1 MQTPQK
7 ILSLALAAVLS
18 LSVFAGC
25 SSNEDS
31 SSSSNSPSSQT
42 QQATVRLAAL
52 KGPTTMGLVKLL
64 EDNEA
69 GSSANQYEF
78 TLAATADEITAAIG
92 KGELDAAAVP
102 CNLASVLYNKTEG
115 KIAVGAVNTLGV
127 LYIVETGDTIQS
139 VADLK
144 GKTIYTTGKGT
155 TPEYSLNYVLTQNGI
170 DPASDVTIEFKSE
183 AAEVAAALA
192 EGTAQIAML
201 PEPFATTAM
210 AKNENLRVALNLSE
224 EWDKVSS
231 DGSGMVTGV
240 LIFSR
245 DFLEQNPQAAS
256 QFLEEY
262 KASVAYVNE
271 NTEDAAALVEKFGVA
286 PAAVAQKALPNCSIT
301 FLEGD
306 AMKERVGGYLSVLF
320 QQNPQSV
327 GGNLPDDAFYF
338 AR

>member
-1 MQTPQK
+1 M
-7 ILSLALAAVLS
+7 
-18 LSVFAGC
+18 
-25 SSNEDS
+25 
-31 SSSSNSPSSQT
+31 
-42 QQATVRLAAL
+42 
-52 KGPTTMGLVKLL
+52 
-64 EDNEA
+64 
-69 GSSANQYEF
+69 
-78 TLAATADEITAAIG
+78 
-92 KGELDAAAVP
+92 P

-155 TPEYSLNYVLTQNGI
+155 TPGVLPQLCAHPERHRPRFGC
-170 DPASDVTIEFKSE
+170 DHRVQKRGRRGCR
-183 AAEVAAALA
+183 ALA

-271 NTEDAAALVEKFGVA
+271 NTEDAAALVEKFGVS
-286 PAAVAQKALPNCSIT
+286 PAAVAKKALPNCSIT

-306 AMKERVGGYLSVLF
+306 AMKEKVSGYLSVLF
-320 QQNPQSV
+320 QQNPKSV
-327 GGNLPDDAFYF
+327 GGKLPDDAFYF

>member
-1 MQTPQK
+1 MKTTQNL
-7 ILSLALAAVLS
+7 LSLALAAALS
-18 LSVFAGC
+18 LSLFAGC
-25 SSNEDS
+25 SNPSQNS
-31 SSSSNSPSSQT
+31 SSSTPSSSEET
-42 QQATVRLAAL
+42 ATIRLAAL

-64 EDNEA
+64 EDNETGA
-69 GSSANQYEF
+69 AANHYEF

-127 LYIVETGDTIQS
+127 LYVVETGDTIHS
-139 VADLK
+139 VEDLR

-155 TPEYSLNYVLTQNGI
+155 TPEFSLNYVLSQNGI
-170 DPASDVTIEFKSE
+170 DPAADVTIEFKSE
-183 AAEVAAALA
+183 AAEVAAALS
-192 EGTAQIAML
+192 EGTAQVAVL
-201 PEPFATTAM
+201 PEPFVTTAM
-210 AKNENLRVALNLSE
+210 AKNDQLRVALSLSD

-245 DFLEQNPQAAS
+245 EFLDSNPEAAS
-256 QFLEEY
+256 RFLEEY
-262 KASVAYVNE
+262 KASVDYVNA
-271 NTEDAAALVEKFGVA
+271 NTQEAAALVEKFGVA
-286 PAAVAQKALPNCSIT
+286 PAAVAVKALPNCSIT

-306 AMKERVGGYLSVLF
+306 AMKEKVGGYLSVLF
-320 QQNPQSV
+320 QANPQSV
-327 GGNLPDDAFYF
+327 GGKLPDDAFYF

>member
-1 MQTPQK
+1 M
-7 ILSLALAAVLS
+7 LS

-271 NTEDAAALVEKFGVA
+271 NTEDAAAWWRNSAWPPPLW
-286 PAAVAQKALPNCSIT
+286 PRRPCPTAASP
-301 FLEGD
+301 FW
-306 AMKERVGGYLSVLF
+306 KEM
-320 QQNPQSV
+320 P
-327 GGNLPDDAFYF
+327 
-338 AR
+338 

>member
-25 SSNEDS
+25 SNNGDS

-42 QQATVRLAAL
+42 QRTTIRLAAL

-245 DFLEQNPQAAS
+245 DFLEQNPEAAS

-271 NTEDAAALVEKFGVA
+271 NTEDAAALVEKFGVS
-286 PAAVAQKALPNCSIT
+286 PAAVAKKALPNCSIT

-306 AMKERVGGYLSVLF
+306 AMKEKVSGYLSVLF
-320 QQNPQSV
+320 QQNPKSV
-327 GGNLPDDAFYF
+327 GGKLPDDAFYF

>member
-25 SSNEDS
+25 SNNEDS

-201 PEPFATTAM
+201 PEPFVTTAM

-224 EWDKVSS
+224 EWDS
-231 DGSGMVTGV
+231 SGMVTGV

-245 DFLEQNPQAAS
+245 DFLEQNPEAAS

-286 PAAVAQKALPNCSIT
+286 PAAVAKKALPNCSIT

-306 AMKERVGGYLSVLF
+306 AMKEKVGGYLSVLF

-327 GGNLPDDAFYF
+327 GGKLPDDAFYF

>member
-1 MQTPQK
+1 M
-7 ILSLALAAVLS
+7 
-18 LSVFAGC
+18 
-25 SSNEDS
+25 
-31 SSSSNSPSSQT
+31 
-42 QQATVRLAAL
+42 
-52 KGPTTMGLVKLL
+52 
-64 EDNEA
+64 
-69 GSSANQYEF
+69 
-78 TLAATADEITAAIG
+78 
-92 KGELDAAAVP
+92 
-102 CNLASVLYNKTEG
+102 
-115 KIAVGAVNTLGV
+115 
-127 LYIVETGDTIQS
+127 ETGDTIQS

-201 PEPFATTAM
+201 PEPFVTTAM

-245 DFLEQNPQAAS
+245 DFLEQNPDGSGMVTGVLIFSRDFLEQNPEAAS